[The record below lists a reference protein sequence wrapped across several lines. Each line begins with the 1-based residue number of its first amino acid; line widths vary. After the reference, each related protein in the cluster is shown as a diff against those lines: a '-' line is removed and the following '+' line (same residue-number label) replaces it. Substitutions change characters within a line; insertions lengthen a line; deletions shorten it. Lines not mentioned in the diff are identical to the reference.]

1 MIPMKKIITAAL
13 ALVLTLGMS
22 VTAFA
27 ASSVTVSQPTAKDS
41 NGNAVAVTVS
51 ELTTATKEESVS
63 EAQTRYGVAPLWSK
77 DINVAGASATN
88 PITITIPVA
97 GVNSGDTIV
106 VLHKRS
112 TDNVWEV
119 LSGVAGNGTVAVT
132 VTSCSP
138 FAVVRT
144 ATATAAETTT
154 YSPEWYEEQKAL
166 YNGNATSDTA
176 ATSAVSPKT
185 ADNGVLGLTVIA
197 MTCAAAL
204 LFVPRKKNA

>member
-27 ASSVTVSQPTAKDS
+27 APSVTASQPTAKDS
-41 NGNAVAVTVS
+41 NGNAVAVTVT
-51 ELTTATKEESVS
+51 ELTTAAKEESVS
-63 EAQTRYGVAPLWSK
+63 EAQTRYGVAPLWSR

-88 PITITIPVA
+88 PITIEIPVA
-97 GVNSGDTIV
+97 GINAGDTVV

-112 TDNVWEV
+112 VDNVWEE
-119 LSGVAGNGTVAVT
+119 LTGVAGNGTVSVT

-144 ATATAAETTT
+144 ATATAT
-154 YSPEWYEEQKAL
+154 YSPEWYEAQKAL
-166 YNGNATSDTA
+166 YNGSTTTDAATTTT
-176 ATSAVSPKT
+176 TSAVSPKT

-197 MTCAAAL
+197 MACAATL
-204 LFVPRKKNA
+204 FFVPRKKNA